1 MPSNGK
7 IQLAQTGHIMKLIS
21 KLQILAYVSLF
32 LILPGASF
40 AGEPLF
46 KVDPT
51 TNNGAKWR
59 IGYYEGGAYINY
71 QKQLTETV
79 KGLMQLGWLETAEL
93 PKQTGESTDTLWTW
107 LSIEAKSDYIEFAA
121 DAHYSALWENDKR
134 SKVEDEIVFRLNHVK
149 DIDLMI
155 GMGTWAGK
163 GLANYRHRT
172 NTLVFSTSNPI
183 SSGIIKSVQDSGFDH
198 VHVRVDPKR
207 NERQLM
213 VFHEMIGFH
222 KLGVVYEDSLA
233 GRSYAAIETIESL
246 AKTHDFEIVRCHTKS
261 DISDK
266 KLAEEG
272 VINCFSKLAIKADAI
287 YVTQQGGVNSRS
299 VPKLVEIANQHKI
312 PTFSQSGAREVS
324 YGVLASLSRAGYKYV
339 GRFHAE
345 TIAKVFNGAQ
355 PNQLNQ
361 LYEEPPKIALNLKT
375 AEIIGFDPP
384 IVLMGATDEFFDEI
398 KVEVPN
404 S

>member
-1 MPSNGK
+1 
-7 IQLAQTGHIMKLIS
+7 MKLTS
-21 KLQILAYVSLF
+21 KLLVFISLL

-40 AGEPLF
+40 ASEHLF
-46 KVDPT
+46 KVEPT
-51 TNNGAKWR
+51 KNNGEKWR

-71 QKQLTETV
+71 QQQLTETV
-79 KGLMQLGWLETAEL
+79 KGLMQLGWLETADL
-93 PKQTGESTDTLWTW
+93 PKQSGESTDTMWKW
-107 LSIEAKSDYIEFAA
+107 LSTEAKSDYIEFVA
-121 DAHYSALWENDKR
+121 DAHYTALWEKDLR
-134 SKVEDEIVFRLNHVK
+134 SKVEDEIVLRLNNVK

-183 SSGIIKSVQDSGFDH
+183 SSGIIKSVKDSGFDH

-207 NERQLM
+207 NERQLK
-213 VFHEMIGFH
+213 VFHVMIGFH
-222 KLGVVYEDSLA
+222 RLGVVYEDSLA
-233 GRSYAAIETIESL
+233 GRSYAAIETIEAL
-246 AKTHDFEIVRCHTKS
+246 AKTLDFEIVRCHTKS

-272 VINCFSKLAIKADAI
+272 VVKCFKKLAKKADAI

-299 VPKLVEIANQHKI
+299 VPLLVEIANKHKI
-312 PTFSQSGAREVS
+312 PTFSQTGAVEVS
-324 YGVLASLSRAGYKYV
+324 YGILASLSRAGYKYV

-384 IVLMGATDEFFDEI
+384 IVLLGATDEMFDEI
-398 KVEVPN
+398 KESKASN
-404 S
+404 F

>member
-1 MPSNGK
+1 M
-7 IQLAQTGHIMKLIS
+7 
-21 KLQILAYVSLF
+21 
-32 LILPGASF
+32 
-40 AGEPLF
+40 
-46 KVDPT
+46 
-51 TNNGAKWR
+51 
-59 IGYYEGGAYINY
+59 
-71 QKQLTETV
+71 
-79 KGLMQLGWLETAEL
+79 
-93 PKQTGESTDTLWTW
+93 LWDW
-107 LSIEAKSDYIEFAA
+107 LSTKVKSDYIEFVAN
-121 DAHYSALWENDKR
+121 AHYSALWENDKR
-134 SKVEDEIVFRLNHVK
+134 GKVEDEIVFRLNNDK

-183 SSGIIKSVQDSGFDH
+183 SSGIIKSVEDSGFDH

-207 NERQLM
+207 NERQLK

-222 KLGVVYEDSLA
+222 KLGIVYEDSLT
-233 GRSYAAIETIESL
+233 GRSYAAIDTIEAL
-246 AKTHDFEIVRCHTKS
+246 AKTHDFKIVCCHTKS
-261 DISDK
+261 DTSDK
-266 KLAEEG
+266 ELAEKG
-272 VINCFSKLAIKADAI
+272 VIKCFKELVKKADAI
-287 YVTQQGGVNSRS
+287 YVTQQGGVSGRS
-299 VPKLVEIANQHKI
+299 IPTLVEIANEHKI

-345 TIAKVFNGAQ
+345 TIAKVLNGAQ

-384 IVLMGATDEFFDEI
+384 IVLMGATDEFFEEI
-398 KVEVPN
+398 N
-404 S
+404 SN

>member
-1 MPSNGK
+1 MKVK
-7 IQLAQTGHIMKLIS
+7 IKL
-21 KLQILAYVSLF
+21 KF
-32 LILPGASF
+32 LVCVGLLLMFSGASL
-40 AGEPLF
+40 AGEAKF
-46 KVDPT
+46 KVEPN
-51 TNNGAKWR
+51 TNNGEKWR
-59 IGYYEGGAYINY
+59 VGYYEGGAYINY

-79 KGLMQLGWLETAEL
+79 RGLMQLGWIETAEL
-93 PKQTGESTDTLWTW
+93 PEQSGEATDTLWKW
-107 LSIEAKSDYIEFAA
+107 LSTEAKSDYIEFVA
-121 DAHYSALWENDKR
+121 DAHYSALWETDRR
-134 SKVEDEIVFRLNHVK
+134 SAVEDEIVFRLNNDK

-183 SSGIIKSVQDSGFDH
+183 SSGIIKSVEDSGFDH

-207 NERQLM
+207 NERQLL

-233 GRSYAAIETIESL
+233 GRSYAAIETIETLS
-246 AKTHDFEIVRCHTKS
+246 KTHGFDIIRCHTQS

-272 VINCFSKLAIKADAI
+272 VINCFNELVKEADAI
-287 YVTQQGGVNSRS
+287 YVTQQGGVNSS
-299 VPKLVEIANQHKI
+299 SIPKLVEIANRHKI

-339 GRFHAE
+339 GRFHAK
-345 TIAKVFNGAQ
+345 TIAKVLNGAL

-361 LYEEPPKIALNLKT
+361 LFEEPPKIALNLKT

-384 IVLMGATDEFFDEI
+384 IVLMGATDEFFEEI
-398 KVEVPN
+398 KVDLPN